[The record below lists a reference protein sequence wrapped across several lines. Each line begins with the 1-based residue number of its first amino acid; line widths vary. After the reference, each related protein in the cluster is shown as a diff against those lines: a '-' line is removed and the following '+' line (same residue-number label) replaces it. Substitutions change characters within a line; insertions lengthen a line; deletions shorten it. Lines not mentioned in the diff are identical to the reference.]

1 MIKVSIIEDN
11 RQLGISWQSVINL
24 QNDMMVVGLFG
35 SCEAALADQNSV
47 TETDVLLLDI
57 ELPGVSGIKG
67 VTQLLQLNP
76 SLLPIM
82 ITVHEDDDH
91 IYSALRNGAVG
102 YLNKNT
108 NPQVLI
114 ESIKI
119 AVDGGSPMSPNI
131 ARKVIQNFQQ
141 DDKVIQLTEQ

>member
-1 MIKVSIIEDN
+1 M
-11 RQLGISWQSVINL
+11 NL
-24 QNDMMVVGLFG
+24 D
-35 SCEAALADQNSV
+35 S
-47 TETDVLLLDI
+47 
-57 ELPGVSGIKG
+57 GVSGIKG
-67 VTQLLQLNP
+67 SLQLNP
-76 SLLPIM
+76 SLLSIM

-119 AVDGGSPMSPNI
+119 AVDWECPLI
-131 ARKVIQNFQQ
+131 LLVK
-141 DDKVIQLTEQ
+141 